1 VTKEHFSFVGICH
14 LMIFKLN
21 IKPTYR
27 VNCIT
32 NLPSIFMRLTGI
44 CDYLYQTNI
53 HNFTALLYFCPPA
66 CYLTLLVSCSLTS
79 NLEIS
84 GNVGYKSDF
93 IFRCSK
99 IPLVLRQLGAICKD
113 FIGFL
118 VCSIIKLLMGSHHF
132 SYFFNTL
139 FNTKFEK
146 FNTITYLPFSK
157 FLTMKLNFTH

>member
-1 VTKEHFSFVGICH
+1 MFDHLSTNMWQKRFFSFLGICH

-21 IKPTYR
+21 ITPTNP

-44 CDYLYQTNI
+44 CDYLDQKNI

-66 CYLTLLVSCSLTS
+66 CYLTPLVSCSLTL

-84 GNVGYKSDF
+84 GTVGYKSDF

-99 IPLVLRQLGAICKD
+99 NPLVLIQLGAICKD
-113 FIGFL
+113 LIEFFL
-118 VCSIIKLLMGSHHF
+118 CSIIKLLMGSHTF
-132 SYFFNTL
+132 
-139 FNTKFEK
+139 
-146 FNTITYLPFSK
+146 
-157 FLTMKLNFTH
+157 